1 MLTILLQIF
10 PQILS
15 LAIEERREQ
24 FVAITPNYN
33 VVVGKQHFQN
43 YHYNKDH
50 YQGKRKGRCFAFK
63 IPPTPRTL
71 DTCFHCKQ
79 ISHVASIFY

>member
-1 MLTILLQIF
+1 MDWIMLTILLQIF

-24 FVAITPNYN
+24 FATITPNYN
-33 VVVGKQHFQN
+33 VVVDKEHFQN
-43 YHYNKDH
+43 YHYVKDH

-63 IPPTPRTL
+63 ISQTPRHRILVFTVNRSL
-71 DTCFHCKQ
+71 T
-79 ISHVASIFY
+79 